1 MRDDSAKAVMT
12 TGKAPFDFVED
23 MPHDGW
29 RKQLSYV
36 VDMYVQNITYFT
48 KESVVFWYRPNPA
61 TACGHGDTTANTASQ
76 LQLEFPAAGAMQD
89 RVFYNVLLSK
99 DAQVRVSIGGV
110 TQTGTWMQTPD
121 NGIGIYHG
129 SVPFSGHTGSVT
141 IEVVRA
147 GKVLMTSSGRAITA
161 DCSKTSSLVNWNAWV
176 GSGESSETIFG
187 LPDLL
192 DFKVCVNGTGAY
204 NFAGLCENSCRLGYC
219 PLGACLCR
227 QMGDQKEWPNAT
239 GIQGYPAAGLGASYS
254 GLCSYDCNYGYCPEE
269 ACATVSSPLTIPTV
283 SPFLPPA
290 CTAGTGSGQWEG
302 LCKYACNFG
311 MCPSQICTCT
321 AQGSLVV
328 PPPIIRDTKGY
339 AEGGVKDWGLCEFAC
354 PRGYCPPGA
363 CNQKANGGTGDP
375 VYIDPWIWGPE
386 DPDPTPVVG
395 CDPPCLV
402 VLPPYTL
409 PAPTTMTCPPLTTTF
424 TKSWTIG
431 EAGVAAVSTITFSD
445 ITTTQVPVSNI
456 NITLGDTNSKTFDVT
471 PSVYCTATIVANNDK
486 CPSDAST
493 SCSQTYL
500 ISSTPKPSITVPSK
514 SKSRVSFTSTS
525 TATPTCT
532 HAGGCG
538 GKASKGEGGSNGG
551 CLGLAC
557 PPGSGPVK
565 GGSDGVGGGGGGGG
579 DGENDD
585 CTSSTTVTDTT
596 VFCTLSASPGSKTM
610 DTTCSTTEYET
621 TTGCSL
627 KPITTT
633 SYTSEGCPTLPPYVP
648 PVTGAGG
655 TVPTPGPDDPRGYV
669 LNTGTYTWGA
679 MGESPTSTQA
689 SNTAVPTGSAGK
701 PASHEIQWWRQDYQ
715 DDADPPKWAYSIWS
729 YYGYDGNVDNN
740 CNNNPSWNVFYD
752 QALYAGI
759 PDTIERVLVYNEW
772 CKFTKSDMKLHCP
785 SWADAIC
792 SDITETVGGTCE
804 ISTTLKQY
812 YNGLVRCKWS

>member
-1 MRDDSAKAVMT
+1 M
-12 TGKAPFDFVED
+12 
-23 MPHDGW
+23 
-29 RKQLSYV
+29 
-36 VDMYVQNITYFT
+36 
-48 KESVVFWYRPNPA
+48 
-61 TACGHGDTTANTASQ
+61 
-76 LQLEFPAAGAMQD
+76 
-89 RVFYNVLLSK
+89 
-99 DAQVRVSIGGV
+99 
-110 TQTGTWMQTPD
+110 
-121 NGIGIYHG
+121 
-129 SVPFSGHTGSVT
+129 
-141 IEVVRA
+141 
-147 GKVLMTSSGRAITA
+147 
-161 DCSKTSSLVNWNAWV
+161 
-176 GSGESSETIFG
+176 
-187 LPDLL
+187 L

-204 NFAGLCENSCRLGYC
+204 NFAGLCEHSCRLGYC
-219 PLGACLCR
+219 PLGVCLCR
-227 QMGDQKEWPNAT
+227 QKGDQKEWPDAT

-254 GLCSYDCNYGYCPEE
+254 GLFSYDCNYGYCPEE

-321 AQGSLVV
+321 GQGSLVV

-363 CNQKANGGTGDP
+363 CNQKANGGTGEP

-431 EAGVAAVSTITFSD
+431 GAGVAAVSTITFSD

-471 PSVYCTATIVANNDK
+471 PSVYCTATIVANNDE

-514 SKSRVSFTSTS
+514 SKSRVYFTSTS

-532 HAGGCG
+532 RAGGCG
-538 GKASKGEGGSNGG
+538 GKASKVEGGSNGG

-557 PPGSGPVK
+557 PPGTGPVK

-596 VFCTLSASPGSKTM
+596 VFRTLSASPGSKTM

-655 TVPTPGPDDPRGYV
+655 TVPTPEPDDPRGYV

-689 SNTAVPTGSAGK
+689 SNTAVPTGSGGK
-701 PASHEIQWWRQDYQ
+701 PAGHEIQWWRQDYQ
-715 DDADPPKWAYSIWS
+715 DGAETPKWAYSIWS

-740 CNNNPSWNVFYD
+740 CNNNPSWSVFYD
-752 QALYAGI
+752 QALYADI

-785 SWADAIC
+785 SWADAMC